1 MKILCMNP
9 DLKYKVALTMVK
21 GVGPLI
27 AKKLISSFGNAEM
40 IFRSSR
46 KSLEAVPGVGG
57 ILAEQIK
64 KPGLLERAERE
75 LSFMDKIGGDVVCF
89 EDPDYPNRLRDC
101 EDLPI
106 VLYRKGSMK
115 VNANR
120 VLGVVGTR
128 KMTSYGKKMVEE
140 ILEGL
145 ACRFPDLLVIS
156 GLAYGVDGCAHRKAV
171 ELGLP
176 SIGVVGHGLDMLY
189 PAEHR
194 TLANRLM
201 QNGGLLSEFHSKSI
215 IDRKNFVSRN
225 RIIAGMSDVVLV
237 VESGMKGGALLT
249 AEFANSYNRDVCAVP
264 GRVGDIY
271 SMGCNQL
278 IKSNRAV
285 MVESSDDIIE
295 LMNWDAEQE
304 SKGKVPVAISTL
316 LNLTEKERLVV
327 SALEIE
333 DKMQVNHMSRKLQIS
348 MGELSSLLFEMEMRD
363 LVMSLPG
370 GVYTL
375 K

>member
-1 MKILCMNP
+1 MNP
-9 DLKYKVALTMVK
+9 DLKYKVALTMVR

-27 AKKLISSFGNAEM
+27 AKKLISSFGTAEM
-40 IFRSSR
+40 IFTSSK
-46 KSLEAVPGVGG
+46 KSLEAVPGVGS

-64 KPGLLERAERE
+64 KPGLLERAEKE
-75 LSFMDKIGGDVVCF
+75 LSFIDKIGGDIICF
-89 EDPDYPNRLRDC
+89 EDPDYPRRLLDC

-106 VLYRKGSMK
+106 VLYRKGAMK

-140 ILEGL
+140 ILEEL

-171 ELGLP
+171 ELGLQ

-194 TLANRLM
+194 ALANRMM
-201 QNGGLLSEFHSKSI
+201 QNGGLISEFHSKSV

-237 VESGMKGGALLT
+237 VESGMRGGALLT

-264 GRVGDIY
+264 GKVGDPY

-278 IKSNRAV
+278 IKTNRAV
-285 MVESSDDIIE
+285 MVESSDDIID
-295 LMNWDAEQE
+295 LMNWDEQQE

-333 DKMQVNHMSRKLQIS
+333 DKMQVNHLSRKLQIS
-348 MGELSSLLFEMEMRD
+348 MGELSSLLFEMEMKD
-363 LVMSLPG
+363 LIISMPG
-370 GVYTL
+370 GIYSL